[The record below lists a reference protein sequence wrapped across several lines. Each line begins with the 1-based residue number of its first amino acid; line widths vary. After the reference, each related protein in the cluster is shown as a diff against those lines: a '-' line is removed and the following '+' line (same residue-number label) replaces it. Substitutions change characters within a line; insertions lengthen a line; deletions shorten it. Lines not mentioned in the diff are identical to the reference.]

1 MKQLDQEE
9 NNLETLEKKLNY
21 SFKDKKL
28 LNTALTHSS
37 YANENKLGIISSN
50 ERLEF
55 LGDAILNLIVS
66 QYLYKKYPD
75 YSEGELTKIRAK
87 VVCEPSLA
95 YLAREIYVGEYLL
108 LGKGEES
115 TGGRERGSILADA
128 TEAIIGAVYMDSDFK
143 TTNECLL
150 YKFEKDIVR
159 AVANGDFF
167 SDYKTELQEKY
178 QKQANAKIEY
188 KILKEEG
195 PEHDKIFYMNVYF
208 NDKILGS
215 GKGRNKKEAEQMAAK
230 QALSLLGEI
239 GRAHV

>member
-1 MKQLDQEE
+1 MRQVDEMEKKLK
-9 NNLETLEKKLNY
+9 TLEEKLNY
-21 SFKDKKL
+21 SFKNKKNL
-28 LNTALTHSS
+28 TIALTHTS

-66 QYLYKKYPD
+66 QYLYKKYPN

-87 VVCEPSLA
+87 VVCESSLA
-95 YLAREIYVGEYLL
+95 YVAREICVGDYLL

-115 TGGRERGSILADA
+115 TGGRERESILADT

-150 YKFEKDIVR
+150 DKFEKDIVK
-159 AVANGDFF
+159 AVANGDLF

-178 QKQANAKIEY
+178 QKQANSKIKY
-188 KILKEEG
+188 SILKEEG
-195 PEHDKIFYMNVYF
+195 PEHDKIFFMNVFF
-208 NDKILGS
+208 NEKLLGS

-230 QALSLLGEI
+230 QALSLLGDQNE
-239 GRAHV
+239 